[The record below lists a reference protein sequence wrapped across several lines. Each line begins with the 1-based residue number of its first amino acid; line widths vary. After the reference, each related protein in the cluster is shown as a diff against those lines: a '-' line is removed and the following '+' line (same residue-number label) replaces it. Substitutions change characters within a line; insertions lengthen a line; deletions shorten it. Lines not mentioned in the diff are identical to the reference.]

1 MIKEGRWLRWNS
13 AKYGDRTFQVLTRQL
28 GGINTDGARDISIA
42 LQQISN
48 GVFDPT
54 AYETNPPNIVVVPP
68 PQYLAEVQ
76 NLDVIPILVIAD
88 GGSQLPGARLLWD
101 TIDDISVV
109 GVDIE
114 YWPAN
119 DPTQVFKRF
128 VTWDVT
134 NVILVEGLTSLT
146 DWFVRTRLRVD
157 NGRNVAW
164 STPKPFRTL
173 NAQGDQNPIDYEG
186 LADDLK
192 GYLGW
197 IGPQMREII
206 RQAEELATT
215 TSGNHNANYADIQ
228 RLSRQLTSTFSNAQ
242 ASWQEDILVA
252 TGPNS
257 AIGQQLNRIN
267 AQLWD
272 NTGASIVQLL
282 QARVDGVEDEV
293 EAQTTAIT
301 SLTTVVNNV
310 SANATFRMGTSVAP
324 SGWNSR
330 IGMQVEGG
338 TVGDWKS
345 AGLFLDANAS
355 GARVA
360 LMAAQIVFS
369 NGTEYMRPFVIQDG
383 VMYGDAFVMDW
394 AKIQNVQITWAQI
407 GSAVIDNLIVGT
419 SNLDFNAVTA
429 TTDTSYNINTSV
441 NDVTLSSFVINSPQG
456 NTILLDWYINATLT
470 IVGGST
476 QSTTTISLINTTTGS
491 IIRQF
496 SYGLTTGQSTA
507 VSINTAAIDSSAVR
521 GNNTYQVRK
530 TNNQTGTT
538 LSGSGYLKSLVW
550 KR

>member
-1 MIKEGRWLRWNS
+1 
-13 AKYGDRTFQVLTRQL
+13 
-28 GGINTDGARDISIA
+28 
-42 LQQISN
+42 
-48 GVFDPT
+48 
-54 AYETNPPNIVVVPP
+54 
-68 PQYLAEVQ
+68 
-76 NLDVIPILVIAD
+76 
-88 GGSQLPGARLLWD
+88 
-101 TIDDISVV
+101 
-109 GVDIE
+109 
-114 YWPAN
+114 
-119 DPTQVFKRF
+119 
-128 VTWDVT
+128 
-134 NVILVEGLTSLT
+134 
-146 DWFVRTRLRVD
+146 
-157 NGRNVAW
+157 
-164 STPKPFRTL
+164 
-173 NAQGDQNPIDYEG
+173 
-186 LADDLK
+186 
-192 GYLGW
+192 
-197 IGPQMREII
+197 MREII

-257 AIGQQLNRIN
+257 AIGQQLIRIN

-293 EAQTTAIT
+293 EAQATAIT

-310 SANATFRMGTSVAP
+310 SANATFRMASSVAP

-345 AGLFLDANAS
+345 AGLFLDVNS
-355 GARVA
+355 TQARIA
-360 LMAAQIVFS
+360 LMAAQIVFT
-369 NGTEYMRPFVIQDG
+369 NGTEFFHPFVIQNN
-383 VMYGDAFVMDW
+383 VMYGEGFVMDW
-394 AKIQNVQITWAQI
+394 AKIVNVSIEWAQI
-407 GSAVIDNLIVGT
+407 QSAVINNLIVGT

-429 TTDTSYNINTSV
+429 TTDTSYNVNTSA

-456 NTILLDWYINATLT
+456 NTILLDWFINASLS
-470 IVGGST
+470 IIGGST
-476 QSTTTISLINTTTGS
+476 QSTTTIWLINITTGAV
-491 IIRQF
+491 IRQF

-507 VSINTAAIDSSAVR
+507 VSINTAAIDSSAVP

-530 TNNQTGTT
+530 TNNQSGTT

>member
-1 MIKEGRWLRWNS
+1 
-13 AKYGDRTFQVLTRQL
+13 
-28 GGINTDGARDISIA
+28 
-42 LQQISN
+42 
-48 GVFDPT
+48 
-54 AYETNPPNIVVVPP
+54 
-68 PQYLAEVQ
+68 
-76 NLDVIPILVIAD
+76 
-88 GGSQLPGARLLWD
+88 
-101 TIDDISVV
+101 
-109 GVDIE
+109 
-114 YWPAN
+114 
-119 DPTQVFKRF
+119 
-128 VTWDVT
+128 
-134 NVILVEGLTSLT
+134 
-146 DWFVRTRLRVD
+146 
-157 NGRNVAW
+157 
-164 STPKPFRTL
+164 
-173 NAQGDQNPIDYEG
+173 
-186 LADDLK
+186 
-192 GYLGW
+192 
-197 IGPQMREII
+197 
-206 RQAEELATT
+206 
-215 TSGNHNANYADIQ
+215 
-228 RLSRQLTSTFSNAQ
+228 
-242 ASWQEDILVA
+242 
-252 TGPNS
+252 
-257 AIGQQLNRIN
+257 
-267 AQLWD
+267 
-272 NTGASIVQLL
+272 
-282 QARVDGVEDEV
+282 
-293 EAQTTAIT
+293 
-301 SLTTVVNNV
+301 
-310 SANATFRMGTSVAP
+310 MGTSVAP

>member
-1 MIKEGRWLRWNS
+1 MGSDSVRDVSISWQEVGN
-13 AKYGDRTFQVLTRQL
+13 
-28 GGINTDGARDISIA
+28 GI
-42 LQQISN
+42 
-48 GVFDPT
+48 FDPT
-54 AYETNPPNIVVVPP
+54 AYETNPPVPTP
-68 PQYLAEVQ
+68 NGNPDYLAEVQ
-76 NLDVIPILVIAD
+76 NFAAIPNLVVGD
-88 GGSQLPGARLLWD
+88 NGEEHPGIRLFWD
-101 TIDDISVV
+101 AIDDITVE
-109 GVDIE
+109 GVDIQ
-114 YWPAN
+114 YWPDN
-119 DPTQVFKRF
+119 DPSQVFSSF
-128 VTWDVT
+128 VTKDVT
-134 NVILVEGLTSLT
+134 VFQIVNGLTSLS
-146 DWFVRTRLRVD
+146 DWWVRTRLRVAS
-157 NGRNVAW
+157 GTRPVAW
-164 STPKPFRTL
+164 SASVKVHTL
-173 NAQGDQNPIDYEG
+173 KAQGDQNPIDYEG
-186 LADDLK
+186 LDDDLK

-215 TSGNHNANYADIQ
+215 TSDNHNANYADIQ

-257 AIGQQLNRIN
+257 AIGQQLIRIN

-272 NTGASIVQLL
+272 NTGASILQLF

-293 EAQTTAIT
+293 ESQATAIT

-310 SANATFRMGTSVAP
+310 SANATFRMASSVAP

-345 AGLFLDANAS
+345 AGLFLDVNS
-355 GARVA
+355 TQARIA
-360 LMAAQIVFS
+360 LMAAQIVFT
-369 NGTEYMRPFVIQDG
+369 NGTEFFHPFVIQNN
-383 VMYGDAFVMDW
+383 VMYGEGFVMDW
-394 AKIQNVQITWAQI
+394 AKIVNVSIEWAQI
-407 GSAVIDNLIVGT
+407 QSAVINNLIVGT

-429 TTDTSYNINTSV
+429 TTDTSYNVNTSA

-456 NTILLDWYINATLT
+456 NTILLDWFINASLS
-470 IVGGST
+470 IIGGST
-476 QSTTTISLINTTTGS
+476 QSTTTIWLINITTGAV
-491 IIRQF
+491 IRQF

-507 VSINTAAIDSSAVR
+507 VSINTAAIDSSAVP

-530 TNNQTGTT
+530 TNNQSGTT